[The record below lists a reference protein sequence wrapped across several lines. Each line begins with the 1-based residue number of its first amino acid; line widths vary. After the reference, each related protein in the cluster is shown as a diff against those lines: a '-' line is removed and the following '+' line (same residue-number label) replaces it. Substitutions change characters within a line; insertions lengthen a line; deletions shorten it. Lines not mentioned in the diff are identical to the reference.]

1 MPTSDDVTIENVRE
15 PHVGNRAS
23 PYTASNAHAVRI
35 GGVPTDSN
43 GTNNDNDY
51 SRAWRPSSS
60 PSASTA
66 SRTFDYKPT
75 THTRFETSSP
85 TSDGA
90 QFTFLEQLRR
100 DAAGRGGGG
109 TIGDAT
115 RYEPKT
121 TFNHGYANHWDAPES
136 GSPVRD
142 VVTSIGAI
150 GTLAAG
156 NVAAPADVGTREARR
171 QEAMEYDFNWREK
184 EIGIETT
191 RVGVGATAPV
201 APVAVPEASFAAASP
216 NFSEASYSTPKK
228 PSPPPREKVA
238 VKAKKEDSWS
248 FPVADRRD
256 EARDEVQQD
265 VRFARVASPEQSE
278 PFVSPTSSA
287 STRSPAPWSPSP
299 VRTPLGTRIPPN
311 SPASARTRKNL
322 EQQMRR
328 AAAWAAGE
336 DTLIRR
342 RQHEKGINK
351 VLNAKRGFGAK
362 MYRLAVAVGH
372 VKAFMKS
379 LDSAR
384 VEKAHGG
391 GAKLAIVALCA
402 NAGIQAAH
410 SVVLS
415 LSAKLG
421 EKFMRRVAIPQAIAR
436 RAAPLLLPAT
446 LASMGRTDTDSAR
459 GVIANA
465 AAAIVPPLS
474 LATFIGALWP
484 IPGGAIVGAPHEH
497 YGMINHDVF
506 LDAFP
511 WVNGILRR
519 LHPATNALAILAS
532 IELMSTGEV
541 HAENGAL
548 ALIVASI
555 LSFTLAPPTN
565 RVTMN
570 FREVR
575 AATQLVFM
583 LSLSHAECAWR
594 EASVWRR
601 YLTKRQGGLEGAAA
615 IDRKQGGALAGIG
628 GFTRA
633 AARMPRLNRR
643 PADTRKPARKSAPK
657 PKPARH
663 AKPTTKVAARPAKSK
678 PQPESK
684 PSRTVA
690 RRSRDDDDDDD
701 LLERIQQRLPVIGP
715 VLIILG
721 GFVF

>member
-1 MPTSDDVTIENVRE
+1 M
-15 PHVGNRAS
+15 
-23 PYTASNAHAVRI
+23 
-35 GGVPTDSN
+35 
-43 GTNNDNDY
+43 
-51 SRAWRPSSS
+51 
-60 PSASTA
+60 
-66 SRTFDYKPT
+66 
-75 THTRFETSSP
+75 
-85 TSDGA
+85 
-90 QFTFLEQLRR
+90 EQLRR

-171 QEAMEYDFNWREK
+171 KEAMEYDFNWREK

-421 EKFMRRVAIPQAIAR
+421 EKFMRRVAIPVSYTH
-436 RAAPLLLPAT
+436 LTLP
-446 LASMGRTDTDSAR
+446 
-459 GVIANA
+459 
-465 AAAIVPPLS
+465 
-474 LATFIGALWP
+474 
-484 IPGGAIVGAPHEH
+484 
-497 YGMINHDVF
+497 
-506 LDAFP
+506 
-511 WVNGILRR
+511 
-519 LHPATNALAILAS
+519 
-532 IELMSTGEV
+532 
-541 HAENGAL
+541 
-548 ALIVASI
+548 
-555 LSFTLAPPTN
+555 
-565 RVTMN
+565 
-570 FREVR
+570 
-575 AATQLVFM
+575 
-583 LSLSHAECAWR
+583 
-594 EASVWRR
+594 
-601 YLTKRQGGLEGAAA
+601 TKA
-615 IDRKQGGALAGIG
+615 
-628 GFTRA
+628 
-633 AARMPRLNRR
+633 
-643 PADTRKPARKSAPK
+643 
-657 PKPARH
+657 
-663 AKPTTKVAARPAKSK
+663 
-678 PQPESK
+678 
-684 PSRTVA
+684 
-690 RRSRDDDDDDD
+690 
-701 LLERIQQRLPVIGP
+701 
-715 VLIILG
+715 
-721 GFVF
+721 